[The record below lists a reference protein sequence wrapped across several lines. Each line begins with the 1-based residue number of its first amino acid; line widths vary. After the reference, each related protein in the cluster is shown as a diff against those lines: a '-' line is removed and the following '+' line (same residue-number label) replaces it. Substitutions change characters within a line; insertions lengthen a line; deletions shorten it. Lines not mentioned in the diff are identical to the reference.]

1 MNELSTKCIETSVQ
15 FGQAIEQ
22 GCDQAESI
30 PVAQNIHIVR
40 RQVAVNN
47 VLGLHL
53 RVAGRFV
60 RLAQAFHSDV
70 KVHCKNIIADGRSI
84 LSLLSLAAECG
95 TMLALEA
102 EGCDAED
109 AVAALANLISAQP
122 QESEDRNGEAG
133 CESPKSCPTKVS
145 PTEGRSTE
153 SPGSQRS
160 GRSWKCGPRWDWR
173 RLGST
178 AGPGIDR
185 RTATRG
191 RWFRRGRRR

>member
-30 PVAQNIHIVR
+30 PVAQNFHVAR
-40 RQVAVNN
+40 RQVGVSN

-60 RLAQAFHSDV
+60 RLAQAFQSDV
-70 KVHCKNIIADGRSI
+70 RVCCEGIIANGKSI
-84 LSLLSLAAECG
+84 LDLLSLAAECG

-109 AVAALANLISAQP
+109 AVAALANLISAQSH
-122 QESEDRNGEAG
+122 ESEVQNGESV
-133 CESPKSCPTKVS
+133 C
-145 PTEGRSTE
+145 
-153 SPGSQRS
+153 
-160 GRSWKCGPRWDWR
+160 
-173 RLGST
+173 
-178 AGPGIDR
+178 
-185 RTATRG
+185 
-191 RWFRRGRRR
+191 